1 MKFKRLLTFALA
13 ATLSFSA
20 LTGCVPGGRDWYG
33 FRDAGGI
40 LYGGRKNRFRR
51 V

>member
-20 LTGCVPGGRDWYG
+20 LIIAIYIRLEISISG
-33 FRDAGGI
+33 FVI
-40 LYGGRKNRFRR
+40 RKC
-51 V
+51 